1 MNEVKEQKVKVQ
13 QMNMQSELPNYIPA
27 GDLQQLPES
36 TLPFCSDEIKAHLE
50 YIKEMDEIYRSNGLR
65 VKHCTINIDDQ
76 SQIKK
81 YDNYKLFLQFTNS
94 YPLVRTKTLNFVP
107 LACSRI

>member
-1 MNEVKEQKVKVQ
+1 
-13 QMNMQSELPNYIPA
+13 MQSQIPDLP
-27 GDLQQLPES
+27 QLPES
-36 TLPFCSDEIKAHLE
+36 PLSFRSDEITKAHLE
-50 YIKEMDEIYRSNGLR
+50 YLMEMVEVHGSTGQRP
-65 VKHCTINIDDQ
+65 KQFTINVNDQ